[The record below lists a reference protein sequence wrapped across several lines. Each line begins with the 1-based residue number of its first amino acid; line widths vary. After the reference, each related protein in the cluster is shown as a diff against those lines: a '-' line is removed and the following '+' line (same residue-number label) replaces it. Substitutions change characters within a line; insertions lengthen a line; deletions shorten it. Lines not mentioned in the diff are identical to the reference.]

1 MNIYQS
7 LYDLL
12 NQYVFNDSVVVG
24 SYQELVLTL
33 VCTFGWVLCVSLPF
47 IAVYKFIKDVL

>member
-12 NQYVFNDSVVVG
+12 NQYVFNNSVVVG

-33 VCTFGWVLCVSLPF
+33 VSTLGWVLCVALPF